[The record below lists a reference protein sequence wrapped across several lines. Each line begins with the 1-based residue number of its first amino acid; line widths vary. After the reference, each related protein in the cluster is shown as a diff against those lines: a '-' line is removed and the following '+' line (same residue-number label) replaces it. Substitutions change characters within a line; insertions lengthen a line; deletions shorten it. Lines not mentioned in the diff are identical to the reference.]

1 MVVQGVG
8 HVFHPPLPLDRWPS
22 ADTGSRVVFITRNID
37 EASLRS
43 LFQAVS
49 LMQA

>member
-1 MVVQGVG
+1 VG

-22 ADTGSRVVFITRNID
+22 EDTGSRLVFITRHI
-37 EASLRS
+37 EATTLRA
-43 LFQAVS
+43 LFSAVE